1 MVLLLALYV
10 AVTRPFPSTA
20 VSLHT
25 CPSEQGLWSEGG
37 GCPGAAAGGTPPR
50 PAFSCSVL
58 VQSPRSLEKR
68 PVPACGMSRVCVS
81 GWRGGP
87 L

>member
-10 AVTRPFPSTA
+10 AVARPFPSTA

-37 GCPGAAAGGTPPR
+37 GCPGAAAGGTPPP
-50 PAFSCSVL
+50 PAQPSRARFWF
-58 VQSPRSLEKR
+58 R
-68 PVPACGMSRVCVS
+68 VPAA
-81 GWRGGP
+81 WRSVQFLP
-87 L
+87 VV